1 MIVKFLFM
9 SIVVVGG
16 IVVVMIVVCV
26 CDEDGETEENELL
39 SVVG

>member
-1 MIVKFLFM
+1 MLI
-9 SIVVVGG
+9 IVVVGG

-26 CDEDGETEENELL
+26 RLCDEDGETEENELL